1 MTESRRTAIVHL
13 DKRGPCPS
21 RRALATTLALRRGVR
36 GVQFEPR
43 DRLLVVR
50 FDGCHIGMADIVRL
64 IEDAG
69 MIVSSLAVRRPAPAR
84 ALATGMPARLPPRR
98 RGL

>member
-13 DKRGPCPS
+13 DQRGPCPS

-36 GVQFEPR
+36 GVRFEPR

-50 FDGCHIGMADIVRL
+50 FDGGHIGMADIVRL

-69 MIVSSLAVRRPAPAR
+69 MIVSSLALRRPAPVR
-84 ALATGMPARLPPRR
+84 ALATGGLARLLPWR